1 MGFFDFV
8 CFVSF
13 FVMFL
18 TLGLS
23 FFAFFFLFFFSFAV
37 CCLGSGKLEVQKS
50 DLEQKG
56 LLFSSI

>member
-1 MGFFDFV
+1 
-8 CFVSF
+8 
-13 FVMFL
+13 MFL